1 MSDSNQDNGSK
12 RQQRDGRWMGLTP
25 YQQMLVLP
33 PILFLGGT
41 LAVPGVDR
49 HISVAAGALA
59 LALVLLGLFWPGAA
73 RRGTTRS
80 NGDDGDEPGEP
91 DPRSQ

>member
-1 MSDSNQDNGSK
+1 MSDSNQDNGSEG
-12 RQQRDGRWMGLTP
+12 QQRDGRWRGLTP
-25 YQQMLVLP
+25 YQQILILP

-49 HISVAAGALA
+49 HITDTAGAFA

-73 RRGTTRS
+73 RRGTTRL
-80 NGDDGDEPGEP
+80 DGHDEEPG
-91 DPRSQ
+91 D